1 MTITE
6 DRFSPWVKS
15 CGTNQ
20 PLFFAG
26 GGRNNSRESNMTIK
40 EIGRSIYELQRS
52 HKSA

>member
-26 GGRNNSRESNMTIK
+26 GDRNNSRESNMTIK
-40 EIGRSIYELQRS
+40 EIGKLIYELQRS